1 MEYAVC
7 VLFCVTNERGLLS
20 FEVSFYG
27 YFGYVSRC
35 ESCVYLLTRLQNT
48 RIECTTKCFFW
59 DKTRPCLRVCS
70 YENIEIIFDT
80 DLDWV
85 AHAILDS
92 IVDSFY
98 PLFGEVEKEIIAIDQ
113 TIFSNEGDVSQMGF
127 SVDPINLSS
136 DVSTEVEKPSMEK
149 IVSVD
154 EKISLAERVR
164 ESYHTRFAS
173 PRLSIRLAFRRFR
186 RRVSFWKGFWTKA
199 EARPSVTQLTLRRMA
214 RAKKLV
220 TVLGRLL
227 NAKSDVITGI
237 KKRLVKAVESG
248 GTGHKGQMPDE
259 LEVVIYMGD
268 IQGQRY
274 ADYSYSSTFVDLRPT
289 RPYFD
294 FATILGT
301 HRTSAQP
308 ITLGLYVAV
317 ALWIGADQGRN

>member
-1 MEYAVC
+1 MC
-7 VLFCVTNERGLLS
+7 VLLRVIDECSLPS

-27 YFGYVSRC
+27 YFGHVLRC
-35 ESCVYLLTRLQNT
+35 ESCVYLLTRSQS
-48 RIECTTKCFFW
+48 IQIGCTTECFFW

-70 YENIEIIFDT
+70 YENIEIISDT

-92 IVDSFY
+92 IVDSFF
-98 PLFGEVEKEIIAIDQ
+98 PLLGEVEKEIIAIDQ
-113 TIFSNEGDVSQMGF
+113 TIFSNEGDISQMDP
-127 SVDPINLSS
+127 SVDLIKLSS
-136 DVSTEVEKPSMEK
+136 GVSTEVEKPSMEK
-149 IVSVD
+149 IVSVN

-186 RRVSFWKGFWTKA
+186 RRISFWKGFWTKA
-199 EARPSVTQLTLRRMA
+199 EAQPSVTQLTLRRMA

-274 ADYSYSSTFVDLRPT
+274 V
-289 RPYFD
+289 
-294 FATILGT
+294 
-301 HRTSAQP
+301 P
-308 ITLGLYVAV
+308 ITHIHLFFC
-317 ALWIGADQGRN
+317 